1 MEDVVVERYNLSVP
15 RKGKDDKTF
24 WDNIGVMF
32 KRDKG
37 GYTIRLAMFPELNIM
52 AFPAEEKGEK
62 HANDDKPPF

>member
-1 MEDVVVERYNLSVP
+1 MAAERYNLSVP

-52 AFPAEEKGEK
+52 AFPPK
-62 HANDDKPPF
+62 DKEQAPSTGDTRHF